1 MSRGRQTGSNPATT
15 GSKRPLANDS
25 CLVVVAASPCLI
37 VRPSQAP
44 RGPLTQTGT
53 GTSIVEGQGVTDGS
67 CGRWSGVSYGELADQ
82 EWALLEPLLPQVQPQ
97 RGGRWRDHRQVVEG
111 MVFKE
116 RTSCPW
122 RELPE

>member
-1 MSRGRQTGSNPATT
+1 M
-15 GSKRPLANDS
+15 
-25 CLVVVAASPCLI
+25 
-37 VRPSQAP
+37 
-44 RGPLTQTGT
+44 
-53 GTSIVEGQGVTDGS
+53 
-67 CGRWSGVSYGELADQ
+67 ADQ